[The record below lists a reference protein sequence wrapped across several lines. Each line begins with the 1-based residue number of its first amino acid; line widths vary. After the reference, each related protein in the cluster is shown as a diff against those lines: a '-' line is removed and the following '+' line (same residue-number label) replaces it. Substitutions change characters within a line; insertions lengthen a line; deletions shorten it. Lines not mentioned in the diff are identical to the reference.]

1 MTSSI
6 YLPPPADAPNAAA
19 RAACWAASIQPCPTA
34 PHRPRSQAAFNYP
47 FPPLAC
53 EGHCWYGLVLPSK
66 LTNVNDVDEPAD
78 DEPADVDE
86 PASTAVR
93 RTASTP
99 AWRPERSDWPQCA
112 VQTTLAADCGPIT
125 GFSYGCRRCSSCEQ
139 PGSRSL
145 RPPPRRAPAER
156 AGASRGLTGAPHDRQ
171 KVRVGLSNP
180 PYCLISCPIRPV
192 LCPSDASTAAFPP
205 WQVDWCARKPA
216 RWPGMP
222 GPVPGRGAARVG
234 RPWRRAGW
242 R

>member
-93 RTASTP
+93 RTASTRLQP
-99 AWRPERSDWPQCA
+99 LHGGQNAAVGRSAPCRPPWQLIAAQLQDSHTA
-112 VQTTLAADCGPIT
+112 AGAAHHVSSLAADLCVPRPDG
-125 GFSYGCRRCSSCEQ
+125 RR
-139 PGSRSL
+139 PKGLAPRGGSRARHRTSKQC
-145 RPPPRRAPAER
+145 APAPR
-156 AGASRGLTGAPHDRQ
+156 TRPIARFPARSA
-171 KVRVGLSNP
+171 LS
-180 PYCLISCPIRPV
+180 V
-192 LCPSDASTAAFPP
+192 CPSDASTAAFPP
-205 WQVDWCARKPA
+205 WQVD
-216 RWPGMP
+216 
-222 GPVPGRGAARVG
+222 
-234 RPWRRAGW
+234 
-242 R
+242 